1 MTILSAAEIASR
13 ISIDDCIAAVEQI
26 FRRYGD
32 GALAK
37 PQSLGLQAGQG
48 TFHVKAAAT
57 DVFVA
62 KVNAN
67 FPDNPRRHGL
77 PSIQGVIVVMDLE
90 KGSLLGLLDSAP
102 VTTMRTA
109 AAAAVA
115 AKYLA
120 RRDARTLATIG
131 CGVQGKACIE
141 AIARVR
147 ALSSVRVYDVDPDAA
162 RKSGGLVC
170 SSIEEAVAGA
180 DIIVTCTPSRQ
191 PILDERHAAPGAFI
205 AAIGADNPAKNEI
218 SPSLMARARV
228 VPDSTEQAASMGDL
242 HHAVAAGTMTAAAV
256 HGELGAVIAGRVP
269 ARRSDHETFIF
280 DSTGTALQDVAVAS
294 LLLQRC

>member
-1 MTILSAAEIASR
+1 
-13 ISIDDCIAAVEQI
+13 
-26 FRRYGD
+26 
-32 GALAK
+32 
-37 PQSLGLQAGQG
+37 
-48 TFHVKAAAT
+48 
-57 DVFVA
+57 
-62 KVNAN
+62 
-67 FPDNPRRHGL
+67 
-77 PSIQGVIVVMDLE
+77 
-90 KGSLLGLLDSAP
+90 LLGLLDSAP

-120 RRDARTLATIG
+120 RRDARTLAAIG
-131 CGVQGKACIE
+131 CGVQGRACIE

-147 ALSSVRVYDVDPDAA
+147 ALSSVRVYDVDPGAA

-191 PILDERHAAPGAFI
+191 PILEGRHAAPGVFI

-218 SPSLMARARV
+218 APSLMARALV

-242 HHAVAAGTMTAAAV
+242 HHAVAAGTMAAAAV
-256 HGELGAVIAGRVP
+256 HGELGAVIAGRV
-269 ARRSDHETFIF
+269 AGRRSDDEIFIF